1 VAGPVVD
8 RLGGAH
14 RLARRFEICTRE
26 NRRMLQGTATSLLAV
41 CGLAKAYNGRVI
53 VDGLDL
59 KVEAGSA
66 VALMGPNGCGKSTVL
81 RCLSGH
87 EQGTHTTFETAGRPA
102 HSSAYR
108 RDVFPIFDD
117 FSFFPD
123 ITVAE
128 HLELLA
134 GMHDVPEHEAT
145 AAAALARFGISG
157 VAEQFPTELS
167 SGQIR
172 RVAFAAAA
180 IRPWKL
186 LLLDEPEQRLD
197 VDGRSR
203 LVQFLQEQMAAGR
216 GLVFATHDAGL
227 AQLLGARVVTL
238 AHQG

>member
-1 VAGPVVD
+1 
-8 RLGGAH
+8 
-14 RLARRFEICTRE
+14 
-26 NRRMLQGTATSLLAV
+26 M
-41 CGLAKAYNGRVI
+41 I

-59 KVEAGSA
+59 EVEAGSA

-87 EQGTHTTFETAGRPA
+87 EQGTYASFETAGRPA
-102 HSSAYR
+102 KVYSSAYR

-134 GMHDVPEHEAT
+134 GMYDVPDHEGARG
-145 AAAALARFGISG
+145 AALERFGVSG
-157 VAEQFPTELS
+157 VAEQFPTSLS

-180 IRPWKL
+180 IRPWNL

-197 VDGRSR
+197 ADGRAR
-203 LVQFLQEQMAAGR
+203 LVQFLQEQMARGR
-216 GLVFATHDAGL
+216 SLVFATHDAGL
-227 AQLLGARVVTL
+227 VQLLGARVVAL
-238 AHQG
+238 ARQG

>member
-1 VAGPVVD
+1 
-8 RLGGAH
+8 
-14 RLARRFEICTRE
+14 
-26 NRRMLQGTATSLLAV
+26 MLQGTATSLLAV
-41 CGLAKAYNGRVI
+41 CGLTKAYDGRVI
-53 VDGLDL
+53 VAGLDL
-59 KVEAGSA
+59 DVEPGSA

-87 EQGTHTTFETAGRPA
+87 ERSIHASFETAGRPA
-102 HSSAYR
+102 RVHSSAYR

-123 ITVAE
+123 ITVVE

-134 GMHDVPEHEAT
+134 GMYDVLDHEAK
-145 AAAALARFGISG
+145 AAGALARFGVSG
-157 VAEQFPTELS
+157 VADQFPTSLS

-180 IRPWKL
+180 IRPWSL

-197 VDGRSR
+197 ADGRSR
-203 LVQFLQEQMAAGR
+203 LVQFLHEQMAAGR

-227 AQLLGARVVTL
+227 AQLLDARVVTL
-238 AHQG
+238 APQE

>member
-1 VAGPVVD
+1 MV
-8 RLGGAH
+8 
-14 RLARRFEICTRE
+14 
-26 NRRMLQGTATSLLAV
+26 
-41 CGLAKAYNGRVI
+41 

-59 KVEAGSA
+59 RVEAGSA
-66 VALMGPNGCGKSTVL
+66 VALMGHNGCGKSTVL

-87 EQGTHTTFETAGRPA
+87 EQGTYTSFETAGRPVSV

-108 RDVFPIFDD
+108 RDIFPIFDD

-134 GMHDVPEHEAT
+134 GMYDVPDHEAT
-145 AAAALARFGISG
+145 AAGALMRFGVSG
-157 VAEQFPTELS
+157 VALQFPTSLS

-180 IRPWKL
+180 IRPWKV

-197 VDGRSR
+197 ADGRSR
-203 LVQFLQEQMAAGR
+203 LVQFLQEEMAVGR
-216 GLVFATHDAGL
+216 GLVLATHDAGL
-227 AQLLGARVVTL
+227 AQLLGARVVAL
-238 AHQG
+238 AYQG

>member
-1 VAGPVVD
+1 
-8 RLGGAH
+8 
-14 RLARRFEICTRE
+14 
-26 NRRMLQGTATSLLAV
+26 MLQGTATSLLAV
-41 CGLAKAYNGRVI
+41 CGLTKAYDGRVI
-53 VDGLDL
+53 VAGLDL
-59 KVEAGSA
+59 DVEPGSA

-87 EQGTHTTFETAGRPA
+87 EQSIHASFETAGRPA
-102 HSSAYR
+102 RVHSSAYR

-123 ITVAE
+123 ITVVE

-134 GMHDVPEHEAT
+134 GMYDVLDHEAK
-145 AAAALARFGISG
+145 AAGALARFGVSG
-157 VAEQFPTELS
+157 VADQFPTSLS

-180 IRPWKL
+180 IRPWSL

-197 VDGRSR
+197 ADGRSR
-203 LVQFLQEQMAAGR
+203 LVQFLHEQMAAGR

-227 AQLLGARVVTL
+227 AQLLDARVVTL
-238 AHQG
+238 APQE

>member
-1 VAGPVVD
+1 
-8 RLGGAH
+8 
-14 RLARRFEICTRE
+14 
-26 NRRMLQGTATSLLAV
+26 MLHGTAVSLLAV
-41 CGLAKAYNGRVI
+41 CGLTKAYDGSVI
-53 VDGLDL
+53 IDGLDL
-59 KVEAGSA
+59 EVGPGSV

-87 EQGTHTTFETAGRPA
+87 ERATYTSFETDGHPA
-102 HSSAYR
+102 KVHSSAYR

-123 ITVAE
+123 ITVVE

-134 GMHDVPEHEAT
+134 GMYDVPDHEAV
-145 AAAALARFGISG
+145 AAAALARFGVSG
-157 VAEQFPTELS
+157 VAEQFPTSLS

-197 VDGRSR
+197 ADGRSR
-203 LVQFLQEQMAAGR
+203 LVSFLQEQVAAGR
-216 GLVFATHDAGL
+216 GLVLATHDAGL
-227 AQLLGARVVTL
+227 AQLLGAQVVRL

>member
-1 VAGPVVD
+1 
-8 RLGGAH
+8 
-14 RLARRFEICTRE
+14 
-26 NRRMLQGTATSLLAV
+26 MLQGTATSLLAV
-41 CGLAKAYNGRVI
+41 CGLAKAYDGRVI
-53 VDGLDL
+53 VAGLDL
-59 KVEAGSA
+59 EVEAGSA
-66 VALMGPNGCGKSTVL
+66 LALMGPNGCGKSTVL

-87 EQGTHTTFETAGRPA
+87 EQGSHKTFETAGRPA
-102 HSSAYR
+102 KVHSSAYR

-134 GMHDVPEHEAT
+134 GMYDVPEHEAT
-145 AAAALARFGISG
+145 TAAALERFGISG
-157 VAEQFPTELS
+157 VAEQFPTALS

-197 VDGRSR
+197 ADGRSR
-203 LVQFLQEQMAAGR
+203 LVHFLQEQMAAGR
-216 GLVFATHDAGL
+216 GLVFATHDAAL
-227 AQLLGARVVTL
+227 AQLLAARVVTL

>member
-1 VAGPVVD
+1 
-8 RLGGAH
+8 
-14 RLARRFEICTRE
+14 
-26 NRRMLQGTATSLLAV
+26 MLQGTTGSLLAV
-41 CGLAKAYNGRVI
+41 CGLAKAYDGRVI
-53 VDGLDL
+53 VAGLDL
-59 KVEAGSA
+59 EVEAGSA

-87 EQGTHTTFETAGRPA
+87 EQAAHTTFETAGRPA
-102 HSSAYR
+102 RVHSSAYR

-134 GMHDVPEHEAT
+134 GMYDIPDHEAT
-145 AAAALARFGISG
+145 TAAALTRFGISG
-157 VAEQFPTELS
+157 VAQQFPTSLS

-180 IRPWKL
+180 IRPWKV

-197 VDGRSR
+197 ADGRLR
-203 LVQFLQEQMAAGR
+203 LVQFLREQLAAGR

-227 AQLLGARVVTL
+227 AQLLAASVVTL

>member
-1 VAGPVVD
+1 
-8 RLGGAH
+8 
-14 RLARRFEICTRE
+14 
-26 NRRMLQGTATSLLAV
+26 
-41 CGLAKAYNGRVI
+41 
-53 VDGLDL
+53 
-59 KVEAGSA
+59 
-66 VALMGPNGCGKSTVL
+66 MGPNGSGKSTVL

-87 EQGTHTTFETAGRPA
+87 AQGTHTSLETGGRSA
-102 HSSAYR
+102 RVHSSAYR

-134 GMHDVPEHEAT
+134 GMYGLPDHAAT

-157 VAEQFPTELS
+157 VAQQFPAALS

-197 VDGRSR
+197 ADGRSR
-203 LVQFLQEQMAAGR
+203 LVQFLTEQMAAGR

-227 AQLLGARVVTL
+227 AQLLGAQVVAL

>member
-1 VAGPVVD
+1 
-8 RLGGAH
+8 
-14 RLARRFEICTRE
+14 
-26 NRRMLQGTATSLLAV
+26 MLQGTAGSLLAV
-41 CGLAKAYNGRVI
+41 CGLAKAYDGRVI

-59 KVEAGSA
+59 EVEAGSA

-87 EQGTHTTFETAGRPA
+87 EQAAHTTFETAGRPA
-102 HSSAYR
+102 RVHSSAYR

-134 GMHDVPEHEAT
+134 GMYDIPDHEAT
-145 AAAALARFGISG
+145 TAAALTRFGISG
-157 VAEQFPTELS
+157 VAQQFPTSLS

-180 IRPWKL
+180 IRTWKVL
-186 LLLDEPEQRLD
+186 LIDEPEQRLD
-197 VDGRSR
+197 ADGRLR
-203 LVQFLQEQMAAGR
+203 LVQFLREQLAAGR

-227 AQLLGARVVTL
+227 AQLLAASVVTL

>member
-1 VAGPVVD
+1 
-8 RLGGAH
+8 
-14 RLARRFEICTRE
+14 
-26 NRRMLQGTATSLLAV
+26 MLQGTVTSLLAV
-41 CGLAKAYNGRVI
+41 CGLTKAYDGRVI

-59 KVEAGSA
+59 VVEAGSA
-66 VALMGPNGCGKSTVL
+66 IALMGPNGCGKSTVL

-87 EQGTHTTFETAGRPA
+87 EQGTYASFETGGQPA
-102 HSSAYR
+102 RVHSSAYR

-134 GMHDVPEHEAT
+134 GMYDVPDHEAT
-145 AAAALARFGISG
+145 AAAALERFGVSG
-157 VAEQFPTELS
+157 VAEQFPTSLS

-180 IRPWKL
+180 IRPWNL

-197 VDGRSR
+197 ADGRAR
-203 LVQFLQEQMAAGR
+203 LVQFLQERMATGR

-227 AQLLGARVVTL
+227 AQLLGARVVAL
-238 AHQG
+238 AHRR

>member
-1 VAGPVVD
+1 
-8 RLGGAH
+8 
-14 RLARRFEICTRE
+14 
-26 NRRMLQGTATSLLAV
+26 MLQETATSLLAV
-41 CGLAKAYNGRVI
+41 CGLAKAYDGKVI
-53 VDGLDL
+53 VAGLDL
-59 KVEAGSA
+59 EVEAGSA

-87 EQGTHTTFETAGRPA
+87 EHGTQTSFETAGQPA
-102 HSSAYR
+102 KVNSSAYR

-134 GMHDVPEHEAT
+134 GMYGVPDHEAT
-145 AAAALARFGISG
+145 AAAALTRFGISG
-157 VAEQFPTELS
+157 VAQQFPTTLS

-197 VDGRSR
+197 ADGRSR
-203 LVQFLQEQMAAGR
+203 LVQFLQEQMADGR
-216 GLVFATHDAGL
+216 GLVLATHDAGL
-227 AQLLGARVVTL
+227 AQLLSARVVNL
-238 AHQG
+238 VHRG

>member
-1 VAGPVVD
+1 
-8 RLGGAH
+8 
-14 RLARRFEICTRE
+14 
-26 NRRMLQGTATSLLAV
+26 M
-41 CGLAKAYNGRVI
+41 
-53 VDGLDL
+53 
-59 KVEAGSA
+59 
-66 VALMGPNGCGKSTVL
+66 
-81 RCLSGH
+81 
-87 EQGTHTTFETAGRPA
+87 

-134 GMHDVPEHEAT
+134 GMYDVPDHEAT
-145 AAAALARFGISG
+145 AAAALRRFGISG
-157 VAEQFPTELS
+157 VAQQFPTALS
-167 SGQIR
+167 SGQVR

-197 VDGRSR
+197 ADGRSR

-216 GLVFATHDAGL
+216 GLVLATHDAGL
-227 AQLLGARVVTL
+227 AQLLAARVVAL
-238 AHQG
+238 AYQG